1 MFYNCPQELHLVS
14 AGTEV
19 DMHGYET
26 ILLAEDDRLVRD
38 ATVAIL
44 EYGGYRVIT
53 AENGQEAVQYF
64 KENRVDMLLFDV
76 IMPVMNGV
84 EAYRIIKG
92 IAPGVHVLFTSGY
105 TDEVLDKELVETKDV
120 RLLHKPVPPD
130 TLLKVVR
137 EVLDAGR

>member
-1 MFYNCPQELHLVS
+1 
-14 AGTEV
+14 
-19 DMHGYET
+19 MHGYET

-53 AENGQEAVQYF
+53 AENGQEAVHHF

-92 IAPGVHVLFTSGY
+92 IAPDVRVLFTSGY

-137 EVLDAGR
+137 EVLDAVR

>member
-1 MFYNCPQELHLVS
+1 ML
-14 AGTEV
+14 
-19 DMHGYET
+19 GYET

-44 EYGGYRVIT
+44 EYGGYRVII

-64 KENRVDMLLFDV
+64 QENRVDMLLFDV

-84 EAYRIIKG
+84 EAYRIIKD
-92 IAPGVHVLFTSGY
+92 IAPDVRALFTSGY
-105 TDEVLDKELVETKDV
+105 TDEVLDRELIETKDV

-130 TLLKVVR
+130 TLLKAVR
-137 EVLDAGR
+137 EVLDAG

>member
-1 MFYNCPQELHLVS
+1 MAVLYLVS

-19 DMHGYET
+19 DMQGRET

-44 EYGGYRVIT
+44 EYGGYRVII
-53 AENGQEAVQYF
+53 AKNGQEAVRQF
-64 KENRVDMLLFDV
+64 RENSVDMLLFDV

-84 EAYRIIKG
+84 EAYRIIKD
-92 IAPGVHVLFTSGY
+92 IAPHVRILFTSGY
-105 TDEVLDKELVETKDV
+105 TDEVLDRELIKSKDV

-130 TLLKVVR
+130 TLLRAVR
-137 EVLDAGR
+137 EVLGVCL